1 VISEKG
7 EGEKG
12 TIMAPSQQYTI
23 VVIDSDA
30 DSINQIV
37 KYINNLG
44 NHAEVDGVATSF
56 ESGFELIHKK
66 KPKVVIMEVEKEVDL
81 SIQRIKMVLER
92 FPQVSIFATSED
104 KSSDT
109 ILKVMKAGADEY
121 ILRPISEADLDSAL
135 QKHGRLWITKTVPEE
150 ETGAIITMFSPKGGV
165 GVTTVAINLAT
176 HIHEITK
183 KSTLVVDLDLNAG
196 DASTFF
202 NIKPSYTISDVT
214 TNMSRLDKSFLK
226 GVITRHE
233 SGVHILAEPQRVEEA
248 TSIMG
253 DDIRKVMGLLSTM
266 FEYIIIDTEAAV
278 DQRTTAALEMSDLIL
293 MVFVMSLPGIKNMQ
307 RYLRYLEEK
316 GFGKDKIQLIVNRYI
331 KKGDIRIEDAE
342 KALNHKISW
351 TIPNDFDSAMSCLN
365 KGLPL
370 NMCSPRSKVNGAI
383 KDLAEA
389 MIKLKSKG
397 E

>member
-1 VISEKG
+1 MNPI
-7 EGEKG
+7 
-12 TIMAPSQQYTI
+12 QRYTI
-23 VVIDSDA
+23 VVIDSDP
-30 DSINQIV
+30 DSINHIV

-44 NHAEVDGVATSF
+44 DHAEVDGVATSF

-66 KPKVVIMEVEKEVDL
+66 KPKVVIMEVEKDVDL
-81 SIQRIKMVLER
+81 SLQRMHTILER

-121 ILRPISEADLDSAL
+121 ILRPVSEADLDSAL
-135 QKHGRLWITKTVPEE
+135 QKHGRLWITKPVPEE
-150 ETGAIITMFSPKGGV
+150 QTGTVVTLFSPKGGV
-165 GVTTVAINLAT
+165 GVTTLAINLAT
-176 HIHEITK
+176 HIHTSTK
-183 KSTLVVDLDLNAG
+183 KSTLLVDLDLNAG

-202 NIKPSYTISDVT
+202 NIKPAYTISDVT

-226 GVITRHE
+226 GVITRHD

-248 TSIMG
+248 AAILG
-253 DDIRKVMGLLSTM
+253 EDIRKVMGLLRTM

-278 DQRTTAALEMSDLIL
+278 DERTISALEMSDYIL
-293 MVFVMSLPGIKNMQ
+293 LVFVMSLPGIKNMQ
-307 RYLRYLEEK
+307 RYLRYLEGK
-316 GFGKDKIQLIVNRYI
+316 GFGSDRVKLVVNRYV
-331 KKGDIRIEDAE
+331 KKGDIRLEDAE
-342 KALNHKISW
+342 KALNHNIFWS
-351 TIPNDFDSAMSCLN
+351 IPNDFDSAMACLN
-365 KGLPL
+365 KGIPL
-370 NMCSPRSKVNGAI
+370 NMCSPRSKVNSSI